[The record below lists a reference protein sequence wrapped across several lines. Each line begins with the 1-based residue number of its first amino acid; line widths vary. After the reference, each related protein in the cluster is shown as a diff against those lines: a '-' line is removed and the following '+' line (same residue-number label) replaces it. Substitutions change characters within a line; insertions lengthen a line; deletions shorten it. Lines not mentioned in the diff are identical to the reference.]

1 MLWRNALPLSAVVL
15 AYCTYFDHRVV
26 APPFDGRKVLFIG
39 PGMGHVAFTLGF
51 VGTLLADEELVD
63 AIHAERAVFGGT
75 SSGGMVASYAA
86 AVLAGCGTVDDWYR
100 ALRKGYETVANRST
114 LAMLQELDAAARA
127 HHGRCRVERPDWL
140 REYLGPLS
148 VTEVGTLRPRFFTSF
163 DGEDDFAAAM
173 TASSYVPGLMGLR
186 PWLRVR
192 GAAAFD
198 GYLSLWR
205 TWLPQNYLYIGFLP
219 TLPVHRIG
227 EHSLRAFE
235 YDSLP
240 GWLSKANSRRPIS
253 AQLGSSHLDLP
264 APLGS

>member
-1 MLWRNALPLSAVVL
+1 MGGVGWSDQTGYASTSA
-15 AYCTYFDHRVV
+15 RVC
-26 APPFDGRKVLFIG
+26 DGSR
-39 PGMGHVAFTLGF
+39 H
-51 VGTLLADEELVD
+51 
-63 AIHAERAVFGGT
+63 
-75 SSGGMVASYAA
+75 AA
-86 AVLAGCGTVDDWYR
+86 A
-100 ALRKGYETVANRST
+100 AL
-114 LAMLQELDAAARA
+114 L
-127 HHGRCRVERPDWL
+127 H
-140 REYLGPLS
+140 
-148 VTEVGTLRPRFFTSF
+148 SF

-240 GWLSKANSRRPIS
+240 GWLSKLSQVAPWNGAEWADAAYARGRRDAETNRLELRRRILS
-253 AQLGSSHLDLP
+253 FLRS
-264 APLGS
+264 

>member
-1 MLWRNALPLSAVVL
+1 M
-15 AYCTYFDHRVV
+15 
-26 APPFDGRKVLFIG
+26 
-39 PGMGHVAFTLGF
+39 
-51 VGTLLADEELVD
+51 
-63 AIHAERAVFGGT
+63 
-75 SSGGMVASYAA
+75 
-86 AVLAGCGTVDDWYR
+86 
-100 ALRKGYETVANRST
+100 
-114 LAMLQELDAAARA
+114 
-127 HHGRCRVERPDWL
+127 
-140 REYLGPLS
+140 S

-186 PWLRVR
+186 PGLRVR

-205 TWLPQNYLYIGFLP
+205 TWLPRNYLYIGFLP

-253 AQLGSSHLDLP
+253 AHLGSSHLDLP